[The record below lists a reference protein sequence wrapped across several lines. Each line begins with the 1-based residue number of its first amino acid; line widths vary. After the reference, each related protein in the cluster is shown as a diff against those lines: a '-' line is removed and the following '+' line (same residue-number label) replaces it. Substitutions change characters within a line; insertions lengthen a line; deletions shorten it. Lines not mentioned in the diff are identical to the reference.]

1 MTDPDNSIDGAR
13 DDQRDASGYTDLVAE
28 VEAIEAAVDG
38 STTAS
43 VKAEVVALRNKVERP
58 PLKADGDNEIN
69 SAPKRKAGV
78 EAVQAV
84 AQDLAERV

>member
-1 MTDPDNSIDGAR
+1 MTDPDSSINGAR
-13 DDQRDASGYTDLVAE
+13 EDQRDASGYTDLVAE
-28 VEAIEAAVDG
+28 VEAIETAVDG

-69 SAPKRKAGV
+69 SASKRKADV